1 MHHPSGLDLKDE
13 RLDQSLETAK
23 KEAQMNSYYNLSL
36 DVQRSRAAWRREADE
51 KSVEYLASQ
60 YSGPRRRR

>member
-36 DVQRSRAAWRREADE
+36 DVQRSRAAWRREAGI
-51 KSVEYLASQ
+51 KRCV
-60 YSGPRRRR
+60 

>member
-23 KEAQMNSYYNLSL
+23 KEAQMNQL
-36 DVQRSRAAWRREADE
+36 
-51 KSVEYLASQ
+51 
-60 YSGPRRRR
+60 P